1 MMDSFWI
8 FLQEFGSTLGT
19 LARAQGI
26 LVLLMATWV
35 FTGVW
40 VYATER
46 KRHDKVRR
54 GQAGLG
60 LFWLPGLLV
69 YYLFPAGE
77 RTVHASPEPFA
88 FEQTP
93 KTVDGF
99 FQEKR
104 QEDIATF
111 DGRDYP
117 TGAVSRPQSEQKT
130 DDGAVRLPAAQVP
143 SNGPAQAS
151 EVPGFSL
158 EVTRGPL
165 KGKRYI
171 PPPDKHKVYIGSRDN
186 NDIWFEAETVAPW
199 HVSLNYEKNR
209 QWILRVVEHAKAKY
223 ITKVNDLD
231 VTMKALDPGDEIQL
245 GDIYLRF
252 EPA

>member
-1 MMDSFWI
+1 MDSFWI

-26 LVLLMATWV
+26 LVLLVATWI
-35 FTGVW
+35 FTGMW

-46 KRHDKVRR
+46 KRHGKVRR

-69 YYLFPAGE
+69 YYLFPAEE
-77 RTVHASPEPFA
+77 RTAQAPPETFA

-99 FQEKR
+99 FPGKR
-104 QEDIATF
+104 QEEVATF
-111 DGRDYP
+111 DGSGYP
-117 TGAVSRPQSEQKT
+117 TGAASGPRSEQKT
-130 DDGAVRLPAAQVP
+130 DDGAVRLPAAQARPNTP
-143 SNGPAQAS
+143 SQAS
-151 EVPGFSL
+151 PVPGVSL
-158 EVTRGPL
+158 EVIRGPL
-165 KGKRYI
+165 RGQRYVS
-171 PPPDKHKVYIGSRDN
+171 PPDKHKVYIGSREN
-186 NDIWFEAETVAPW
+186 NDIQFETETVAPW

-209 QWILRVVEHAKAKY
+209 QWILRVVEHAKTKH
-223 ITKVNDLD
+223 ITKVNDLH

>member
-1 MMDSFWI
+1 MDSLWT

-19 LARAQGI
+19 LVRAQSV

-46 KRHDKVRR
+46 KRHGKAHR
-54 GQAGLG
+54 GRAGLG
-60 LFWLPGLLV
+60 IFWLPGLLV
-69 YYLFPAGE
+69 YYLFPAEE
-77 RTVHASPEPFA
+77 RTAQAPLEPFA

-99 FQEKR
+99 FPGKQQE
-104 QEDIATF
+104 EIPTF
-111 DGRDYP
+111 DGTDYP
-117 TGAVSRPQSEQKT
+117 ASPSARSQSEQET
-130 DDGAVRLPAAQVP
+130 DDGAVRLPAAQAQP
-143 SNGPAQAS
+143 NPLSQAS

-158 EVTRGPL
+158 EVVRGPL
-165 KGKRYI
+165 RGKRYI
-171 PPPDKHKVYIGSRDN
+171 SPLDKHKVYVGSRDN
-186 NDIWFEAETVAPW
+186 NDIQFEADTVAPW

-209 QWILRVVEHAKAKY
+209 QWILRVVEHAKIKY

-231 VTMKALDPGDEIQL
+231 VTMKTLDPGDEIQL

-252 EPA
+252 ELA